1 MRKRHRQLSFPY
13 ELRAREA
20 REAHRAV
27 HTTFAQMRRRDDPN
41 DPATAA
47 WLSAIARFRA
57 AVVAAYPPGFWDD
70 VALLAKANGEGLETA
85 IRFLE
90 ADPYF
95 DRSGYVKADLL
106 RFIKRVPLDPEQ
118 TERLRAVVIDSV
130 ERRGGREFR
139 AYCRLARRLDGPEL
153 REALARQL
161 QSGDVAIRRRA
172 AWMLNVLGREC
183 TTPAA
188 SRYYTGGPSG
198 R

>member
-1 MRKRHRQLSFPY
+1 MRQRHLRSSFPY
-13 ELRAREA
+13 ELRAA
-20 REAHRAV
+20 DAQAAHRAV
-27 HTTFAQMRRRDDPN
+27 HTTFAQLRRRDDPN
-41 DPATAA
+41 DPATVA

-70 VALLAKANGEGLETA
+70 VALLTKGDADGLESA

-106 RFIKRVPLDPEQ
+106 RLIKGLPFNCEQ
-118 TERLRAVVIDSV
+118 RARLRAVVIDAV

-153 REALARQL
+153 REELARQL
-161 QSGDVAIRRRA
+161 SSGDAAMRRRA
-172 AWMLNVLGREC
+172 GWMLQVL
-183 TTPAA
+183 A
-188 SRYYTGGPSG
+188 S
-198 R
+198 